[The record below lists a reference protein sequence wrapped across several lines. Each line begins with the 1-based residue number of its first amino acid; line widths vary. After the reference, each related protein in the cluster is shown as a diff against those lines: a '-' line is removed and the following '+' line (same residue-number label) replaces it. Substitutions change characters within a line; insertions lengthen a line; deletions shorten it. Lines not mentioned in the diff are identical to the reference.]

1 MIKKIQEL
9 LQKKNELEH
18 LLTTALRKVVNCLN
32 HFAAVLHN
40 QWLIYQGHHSYIQFM
55 ESDKWARQPD
65 SCMLN

>member
-18 LLTTALRKVVNCLN
+18 LLTTASHKAVNCLN
-32 HFAAVLHN
+32 NFAAVLHN
-40 QWLIYQGHHSYIQFM
+40 QWLIYPGHHSYFQFI

-65 SCMLN
+65 SFMLN